1 MKTINVEL
9 KKKTIQ
15 SAYNQVMML
24 KSLDFQ
30 QHQKGEPVHDLVM
43 EIKRSIKKQKK
54 LEKLGWK
61 DLLDFWP
68 LSIVTPAFLILILMA
83 NIFQW

>member
-1 MKTINVEL
+1 MDRIQVEL

-30 QHQKGEPVHDLVM
+30 QHQKGE
-43 EIKRSIKKQKK
+43 
-54 LEKLGWK
+54 
-61 DLLDFWP
+61 
-68 LSIVTPAFLILILMA
+68 
-83 NIFQW
+83 